1 MCILLKPSFVKFN
14 SGIKINFIKKIIK
27 IKSKKKRVG
36 KNFKEKELKSQNTK
50 KKRIGK
56 ELKERGLKSL
66 KTLIRV
72 DDEN

>member
-14 SGIKINFIKKIIK
+14 SGIKINLIKKIIK
-27 IKSKKKRVG
+27 LKTMKNRVG

-66 KTLIRV
+66 KTSIRV
-72 DDEN
+72 DDEI

>member
-1 MCILLKPSFVKFN
+1 M
-14 SGIKINFIKKIIK
+14 
-27 IKSKKKRVG
+27 KKRVG